1 MGTYEYQKQ
10 LFNNWQE
17 LGHKVSMSGN
27 IIQNQIDLTES
38 DVEEW
43 ISVLSHVL
51 SEMTDLASRTLEF
64 VMNNMVK

>member
-10 LFNNWQE
+10 LFNSWQE